1 MNIGLPSPLLSRFDV
16 VLLLRDSDDAGRDE
30 RLADHILHHNNR
42 ATGATTTTG
51 AGPRAWSS
59 DKLRS
64 YFEYVKASLA
74 RPDGPS
80 V

>member
-1 MNIGLPSPLLSRFDV
+1 MNIGIPSPLLSRFDV
-16 VLLLRDSDDAGRDE
+16 VLLLRDSDDAARDE

-42 ATGATTTTG
+42 ATSQQTSGAE
-51 AGPRAWSS
+51 PRAWSS